1 MHGLTAATT
10 IGGVELQDSAIIV
23 RDSPGLLNLY
33 PEFVARLGFPR
44 PANGAS
50 YPIPDLLAQIVV
62 GHRVWRQATRS
73 KERFISIEEIEIVCD
88 SMTRELWL
96 RLYLG
101 RGDLSRYEIT
111 RAQLLRDGDLAS
123 QFAEVRITG
132 TGRDPTWLCLEQTTP
147 VPYTGRPTDVVMNL
161 VEMVRPLLWRIATTM
176 PDGAYRK
183 YYVHLT
189 PPSESASRVPQLA
202 SLWLLFY
209 YFGSVVRYRPHLF
222 HSVIGGSFGPSWWS
236 SSLRR
241 NSCSTSWRP
250 RWPSVRSPSP
260 RSSNES
266 MLRGRVGATSAADV
280 RFTA

>member
-1 MHGLTAATT
+1 MVRERQLPFSFFPVTRGTRRYGLFDTLFAVSPWAVMRAAVSDSVAVPTQRDEAQAFLEQASDFYNAATTRAAANPLLYYYAFLNIGKALLRTRGFGGSLDQAMHGLTAATT

-111 RAQLLRDGDLAS
+111 RAQLLR
-123 QFAEVRITG
+123 EVEIL
-132 TGRDPTWLCLEQTTP
+132 PA
-147 VPYTGRPTDVVMNL
+147 N
-161 VEMVRPLLWRIATTM
+161 
-176 PDGAYRK
+176 
-183 YYVHLT
+183 
-189 PPSESASRVPQLA
+189 
-202 SLWLLFY
+202 
-209 YFGSVVRYRPHLF
+209 
-222 HSVIGGSFGPSWWS
+222 
-236 SSLRR
+236 SLR
-241 NSCSTSWRP
+241 
-250 RWPSVRSPSP
+250 
-260 RSSNES
+260 
-266 MLRGRVGATSAADV
+266 
-280 RFTA
+280 